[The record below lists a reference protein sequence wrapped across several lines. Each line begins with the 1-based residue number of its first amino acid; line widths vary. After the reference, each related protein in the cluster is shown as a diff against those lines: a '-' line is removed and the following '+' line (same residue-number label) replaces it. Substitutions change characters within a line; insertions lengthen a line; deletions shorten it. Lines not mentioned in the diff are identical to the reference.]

1 MRIFLIVISFINTLF
16 YVLIYSY
23 YDNVLDML
31 GATAI
36 SASLQNIL
44 KTFILIIA
52 GFCIGITVM
61 LLLNMK
67 SDRSHFELKNLI
79 LIGIVPFILLI
90 LSPDPVSNLI
100 ISRIFSG
107 SEKMQELVFYLL
119 SRNVL
124 WSVWFGFALGTSVRP
139 CFGNRRHKHAV
150 TYVLGENNEM
160 ESKEKL

>member
-1 MRIFLIVISFINTLF
+1 MRIFLLVISFINTLF
-16 YVLIYSY
+16 YVLIYAY
-23 YDNVLDML
+23 YDNVLNML
-31 GATAI
+31 GITVI
-36 SASLQNIL
+36 SASLQNLL

-52 GFCIGITVM
+52 GFSIGIMVM
-61 LLLNMK
+61 LLLNLK
-67 SDRSHFELKNLI
+67 SDRSHFEIKNLL

-90 LSPDPVSNLI
+90 LSLGPVSNLI
-100 ISRIFSG
+100 ISRVFSG

-150 TYVLGENNEM
+150 NYVLGENNVM
-160 ESKEKL
+160 EPKEKL